1 MAYAVKKSAG
11 QVRSLREANEAIGI
25 ISSPLESGATPG
37 FSQQLLRPYQ
47 LLIHVPW
54 VR

>member
-11 QVRSLREANEAIGI
+11 QVRSLEANEAIGI
-25 ISSPLESGATPG
+25 IFSPLESGATPG